1 MRSYTGGG
9 KMKWI
14 IGFLAVLGI
23 SVWAFVSFL
32 KSNLKEKKE
41 VEVISDNQT
50 DQSDDNMEVVREKMM
65 NGIEEDK

>member
-1 MRSYTGGG
+1 
-9 KMKWI
+9 MKWI